1 MACFVVPAAE
11 AVIVSIMHKKAVK
24 NEAKIKEVQV
34 DHAVIEDKLPMST
47 KLSWLKYLLI
57 GGAMLLM
64 FEHIWHGEVVPWF
77 PFLTAMSAPETAI
90 EALREM
96 AVSGTL
102 MAVLVTVVWFI
113 MCKAAEAILRRKS
126 EGVQRSAA

>member
-1 MACFVVPAAE
+1 MACFLVPAAE
-11 AVIVSIMHKKAVK
+11 AVIVSVMHKKAVK
-24 NEAKIKEVQV
+24 KEAKISEVHI
-34 DHAVIEDKLPMST
+34 DHNEIETSLPMST

-77 PFLTAMSAPETAI
+77 PFLTAMSAPDTAI

-96 AVSGTL
+96 AISGTL
-102 MAVLVTVVWFI
+102 MAVLVTAVWFV
-113 MCKAAEAILRRKS
+113 MCKAAEAILKRRS
-126 EGVQRSAA
+126 EGIQRAAA